1 MKKAILGIAL
11 FIQFSHGMEKVPDLE
26 KVSTTSTTVLVSLRF
41 LEESEARFR
50 TNSESILRSVTEESI
65 TPEAAIISLRGNHRE
80 SLILLRSY
88 LNQRYLG
95 QIEEQRVAQE
105 ELIHRITAEKEHEI
119 QVLQERLDTLLHSS
133 GSMSES
139 LRIFDQEKR
148 HAEEDVRKAKEQAE
162 QGKIP
167 ELVTERQ
174 VDRTSRRFSEQ
185 LDKIKKEVQESRKT
199 LEEAFERTQEKYR
212 DNIDALISNLQ
223 DRYEDILGNV
233 TEQYNERRERME
245 EAYEQQKALMQRMI
259 DEVTAI
265 NLKLE
270 KERELEARISH
281 VFIANPSLKPEK
293 VVIRSSDIEHIA
305 DIFLKHNTVQREYN
319 KFAFFSELYG
329 KTDLGVVA
337 TTDDLNAVKQYV
349 NETMIAPLTA
359 VEPPKKPYLVSTDH
373 GWGNRG
379 GDVEWNNGRR
389 GGPDHGAW
397 VNPALVGWLN
407 GMGED
412 NFTKW
417 WWNKYAPSWPGE
429 QLNAAVERAMS
440 TYNSRLATYQSQK
453 SRYEA
458 QIKHAITQVFP
469 SESFNRL
476 VNQFNE
482 FVSKLKI

>member
-1 MKKAILGIAL
+1 M
-11 FIQFSHGMEKVPDLE
+11 
-26 KVSTTSTTVLVSLRF
+26 
-41 LEESEARFR
+41 
-50 TNSESILRSVTEESI
+50 
-65 TPEAAIISLRGNHRE
+65 
-80 SLILLRSY
+80 
-88 LNQRYLG
+88 
-95 QIEEQRVAQE
+95 
-105 ELIHRITAEKEHEI
+105 
-119 QVLQERLDTLLHSS
+119 
-133 GSMSES
+133 
-139 LRIFDQEKR
+139 
-148 HAEEDVRKAKEQAE
+148 
-162 QGKIP
+162 
-167 ELVTERQ
+167 
-174 VDRTSRRFSEQ
+174 
-185 LDKIKKEVQESRKT
+185 
-199 LEEAFERTQEKYR
+199 EEAFEGTQKQYADSISVLTFNLQEKY
-212 DNIDALISNLQ
+212 DW
-223 DRYEDILGNV
+223 ILEGV
-233 TEQYNERRERME
+233 TGQYNEKIVHLED
-245 EAYEQQKALMQRMI
+245 AFEQEKSLMQRMI

-270 KERELEARISH
+270 KEKELEARISH

-305 DIFLKHNTVQREYN
+305 DIFLRHNTIQREYN

-329 KTDLGVVA
+329 NTDLGVVA

-349 NETMIAPLTA
+349 NETVIAPLTA
-359 VEPPKKPYLVSTDH
+359 VEPPKKPYLVGTDH

-429 QLNAAVERAMS
+429 QLSAAVGRAMS

-458 QIKHAITQVFP
+458 QIKHAMTQVFP